1 MAMLVAVML
10 VAVTAGP
17 ALAAPGDNS
26 QGAAHA
32 NPNAAYAITTAV
44 TNAAGGCQVFCE

>member
-1 MAMLVAVML
+1 LMVAML

-17 ALAAPGDNS
+17 ALASPGNNS

-32 NPNAAYAITTAV
+32 DPNAAYGITTAV

>member
-1 MAMLVAVML
+1 VAMLVAVM

-32 NPNAAYAITTAV
+32 DPNAAYGITTAD